1 MLDIKPEIWNTPA
14 AQQLTQS
21 LTSINDID
29 SMQRFLRDV
38 MTESEILEI
47 SSRLEAARLLATGA
61 KYAQIIEATRLSS
74 RTIARISDWMKNG
87 TGGYASALTVIN
99 HHASSTRLEE
109 A

>member
-38 MTESEILEI
+38 K
-47 SSRLEAARLLATGA
+47 TGR
-61 KYAQIIEATRLSS
+61 KDQ
-74 RTIARISDWMKNG
+74 KN
-87 TGGYASALTVIN
+87 
-99 HHASSTRLEE
+99 RR
-109 A
+109 